1 MTAQP
6 VVMIMQTT
14 IIVQPIQR
22 VTQVQIVEIEIE
34 TVLEYLSSPTS
45 VPERNA
51 TTSSPS
57 YFHPSGTGVF
67 WGTGTTAGTAL
78 SGMPV
83 HTNGSTAWTF
93 KRLV

>member
-1 MTAQP
+1 
-6 VVMIMQTT
+6 MIMQTT

-22 VTQVQIVEIEIE
+22 VTEVQIVEIE
-34 TVLEYLSSPTS
+34 TVLEYPSSPT
-45 VPERNA
+45 PERNA
-51 TTSSPS
+51 TASSPS
-57 YFHPSGTGVF
+57 FYHSSGTGVF
-67 WGTGTTAGTAL
+67 WGTGTAAGTAL